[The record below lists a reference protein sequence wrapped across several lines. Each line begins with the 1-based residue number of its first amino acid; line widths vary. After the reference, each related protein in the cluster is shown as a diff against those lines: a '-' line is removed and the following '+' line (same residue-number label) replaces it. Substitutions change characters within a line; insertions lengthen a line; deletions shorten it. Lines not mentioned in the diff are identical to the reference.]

1 MIYHDPGGVFQ
12 EYEVSLTFEKS
23 PVQFSILTDLKR
35 KIGASPV
42 AEWLS
47 SHAPVR
53 WPRVLLVQILGAD
66 MAPLIRP
73 C

>member
-1 MIYHDPGGVFQ
+1 MKWAREETSALLLERPRNTFLSGLFLFKILFRGVC
-12 EYEVSLTFEKS
+12 
-23 PVQFSILTDLKR
+23 R
-35 KIGASPV
+35 V

-47 SHAPVR
+47 LWAVLPWS
-53 WPRVLLVQILGAD
+53 RVLLVQILGAD